1 MNKRKEDIMA
11 DLKELLGDA
20 YKEDMTFEDI
30 NAALA
35 ERELVD
41 KSQYDGFVPKTLL
54 EKANSEAADYKK
66 KWKAAASE
74 QEQKQI
80 EDAEKQAQIEEEL
93 KTLRR
98 SSKVSEYEKQH
109 LALKYDEKDAKEIAE
124 ALYDGDMDTVFR
136 LQKKHEEAL
145 QKAIKADLLKDM
157 PTPPAGN
164 QTTIDYSKQIAEAQ
178 ASGDMALMAS
188 LIRQQAAASAVKH

>member
-1 MNKRKEDIMA
+1 MA

-30 NAALA
+30 NTALA

-124 ALYDGDMDTVFR
+124 ALYDGDMETVFR

-164 QTTIDYSKQIAEAQ
+164 QTTIDYSKQIADAQ

-188 LIRQQAAASAVKH
+188 LIRQQAAASVPKH

>member
-1 MNKRKEDIMA
+1 MA

-30 NAALA
+30 NAALS

-41 KSQYDGFVPKTLL
+41 KSQFDGFVPKSLL

-66 KWKAAASE
+66 RWKTAASE

-80 EDAEKQAQIEEEL
+80 EEAEKQAQIEEEL

-109 LALKYDEKDAKEIAE
+109 LALKYDEKDAREIAE

-145 QKAIKADLLKDM
+145 QKSIKADLMKDM

-164 QTTIDYSKQIAEAQ
+164 QTTIDYSKQIADAQ
-178 ASGDMALMAS
+178 ASGDMALMAA
-188 LIRQQAAASAVKH
+188 LIRQQAAANAPKQ

>member
-178 ASGDMALMAS
+178 ESGDMALMAS

>member
-1 MNKRKEDIMA
+1 MA

-93 KTLRR
+93 KALRR

>member
-1 MNKRKEDIMA
+1 MA

-136 LQKKHEEAL
+136 LQKKHDESL
-145 QKAIKADLLKDM
+145 QKTIKADLMKSM

-164 QTTIDYSKQIAEAQ
+164 LTNIDYSKQIAAAQ
-178 ASGDMALMAS
+178 ANGDMALMAS
-188 LIRQQAAASAVKH
+188 LIRQQAAANATKQ

>member
-1 MNKRKEDIMA
+1 MA

-30 NAALA
+30 NTALA

-98 SSKVSEYEKQH
+98 ASKVSEYEKQH

-124 ALYDGDMDTVFR
+124 ALYDGDMETVFR

-164 QTTIDYSKQIAEAQ
+164 QTTIDYSKQIADAQ

-188 LIRQQAAASAVKH
+188 LIRQQAAASVPKH

>member
-30 NAALA
+30 NAALS

-41 KSQYDGFVPKTLL
+41 KSQFDGFVPKSLL

-66 KWKAAASE
+66 RWKTAASE

-80 EDAEKQAQIEEEL
+80 EEAEKQAQIEEEL

-109 LALKYDEKDAKEIAE
+109 LALKYDEKDAREIAE

-145 QKAIKADLLKDM
+145 QKSIKADLMKDM

-164 QTTIDYSKQIAEAQ
+164 QTTIDYSKQIADAQ
-178 ASGDMALMAS
+178 ASGDMALMAA
-188 LIRQQAAASAVKH
+188 LIRQQAAANAPKQ

>member
-1 MNKRKEDIMA
+1 MA

-98 SSKVSEYEKQH
+98 ASKVSEYEKQH
-109 LALKYDEKDAKEIAE
+109 LALKYDERDAKEIAE
-124 ALYDGDMDTVFR
+124 ALYDGDMETVFR

-164 QTTIDYSKQIAEAQ
+164 QTTIDYSKQIADAQ

-188 LIRQQAAASAVKH
+188 LIRQQAAASAPKH

>member
-1 MNKRKEDIMA
+1 MA
-11 DLKELLGDA
+11 DIQSLLGDA
-20 YKEDMTFEDI
+20 YKEGMTLEEV
-30 NAALA
+30 NEALA

-41 KSQYDGFVPKTLL
+41 KSQFDGFVPKSLL

-66 KWKAAASE
+66 KWKAASSA
-74 QEQKQI
+74 QEQKEI
-80 EDAEKQAQIEEEL
+80 EEAEKQAQIEEEL

-98 SSKVSEYEKQH
+98 ASKVSDYEKQH

-145 QKAIKADLLKDM
+145 QKSIKAELMKQM
-157 PTPPAGN
+157 PAPPSGN
-164 QTTIDYSKQIAEAQ
+164 QTTVDYSKQIAEAQ
-178 ASGDMALMAS
+178 ASGNMALVAS
-188 LIRQQAAASAVKH
+188 LIRQQAEANAPK

>member
-1 MNKRKEDIMA
+1 MA

-30 NAALA
+30 DAALA

-178 ASGDMALMAS
+178 ESGDMALMAS

>member
-1 MNKRKEDIMA
+1 MA

-109 LALKYDEKDAKEIAE
+109 LALKYDEKDAREIAE

-145 QKAIKADLLKDM
+145 QKSIKADLMKDM

-164 QTTIDYSKQIAEAQ
+164 QTTIDYSKQIADAQ
-178 ASGDMALMAS
+178 ASGDMALMAA
-188 LIRQQAAASAVKH
+188 LIRQQAAANAPKQ

>member
-1 MNKRKEDIMA
+1 MA
-11 DLKELLGDA
+11 DLKDLLGDA
-20 YKEDMTFEDI
+20 YKEDMTLEDI
-30 NAALA
+30 NTALA
-35 ERELVD
+35 EKEFISKDSL
-41 KSQYDGFVPKTLL
+41 SEYVPKNIADKYAT
-54 EKANSEAADYKK
+54 EAADYRK
-66 KWKAAASE
+66 KWKAASSE

-80 EDAEKQAQIEEEL
+80 EEAERQAHMEEEL

-98 SSKVSEYEKQH
+98 ASKVAEYEKQH
-109 LALKYDEKDAKEIAE
+109 LALRYEEKDAKEIAE

-145 QKAIKADLLKDM
+145 QKEIKAELMKDM

-164 QTTIDYSKQIAEAQ
+164 QITIDYSKQIAAAQ

-188 LIRQQAAASAVKH
+188 LIRQQAAANKQ

>member
-1 MNKRKEDIMA
+1 MA

-164 QTTIDYSKQIAEAQ
+164 QTTIDYSKQIADAQ

-188 LIRQQAAASAVKH
+188 LIRQQAAASAPKH

>member
-1 MNKRKEDIMA
+1 MA

-109 LALKYDEKDAKEIAE
+109 LALKYEEKDAKEIAE
-124 ALYDGDMDTVFR
+124 ALYDGDMETVFR

-164 QTTIDYSKQIAEAQ
+164 QTTIDYSKQIADAQ

-188 LIRQQAAASAVKH
+188 LIRQQAAANVTNH

>member
-35 ERELVD
+35 QRELVD

-188 LIRQQAAASAVKH
+188 LIRQQAAASVVKH

>member
-1 MNKRKEDIMA
+1 MA

-20 YKEDMTFEDI
+20 YKEDMTLEDI
-30 NAALA
+30 NTALA
-35 ERELVD
+35 EKEFISKDSL
-41 KSQYDGFVPKTLL
+41 SEYVPKNIADKYAT
-54 EKANSEAADYKK
+54 EAADYKK
-66 KWKAAASE
+66 KWKAASSE

-80 EDAEKQAQIEEEL
+80 EEAERQAHMEEEL

-98 SSKVSEYEKQH
+98 ASKVAEYEKQH
-109 LALKYDEKDAKEIAE
+109 LTLKYEEKDAKEIAE

-145 QKAIKADLLKDM
+145 QKAIKADLMKNM

-164 QTTIDYSKQIAEAQ
+164 QTSIDYSKQIAAAQ
-178 ASGDMALMAS
+178 ASGDMALMAA
-188 LIRQQAAASAVKH
+188 LIRQQAAANANKQ

>member
-1 MNKRKEDIMA
+1 MA

-30 NAALA
+30 NTALA

-98 SSKVSEYEKQH
+98 ASKVSEYEKQH

-124 ALYDGDMDTVFR
+124 ALYDGDMETVFR

-164 QTTIDYSKQIAEAQ
+164 QTTIDYSKQIADAQ

-188 LIRQQAAASAVKH
+188 LIRQQAAASAPKH

>member
-1 MNKRKEDIMA
+1 MA

-98 SSKVSEYEKQH
+98 ASKVSEYEKQH
-109 LALKYDEKDAKEIAE
+109 LALKYEEKDAKEIAE
-124 ALYDGDMDTVFR
+124 ALYDGDMETVFR

-145 QKAIKADLLKDM
+145 QKAI
-157 PTPPAGN
+157 
-164 QTTIDYSKQIAEAQ
+164 
-178 ASGDMALMAS
+178 
-188 LIRQQAAASAVKH
+188 H

>member
-1 MNKRKEDIMA
+1 MA
-11 DLKELLGDA
+11 DLKDLLGEA
-20 YKEDMTFEDI
+20 YKEDMTLDDI

-35 ERELVD
+35 EKEFISKESL
-41 KSQYDGFVPKTLL
+41 SEYVPKNIADKYAT
-54 EKANSEAADYKK
+54 EAADYKK
-66 KWKAAASE
+66 KWKAASSE

-80 EDAEKQAQIEEEL
+80 EEAERQARIDEEL

-98 SSKVSEYEKQH
+98 ASKVSEYEKQH
-109 LALKYDEKDAKEIAE
+109 LALKYEEKDAKEIAE

-145 QKAIKADLLKDM
+145 QKAIKADLMKNM

-164 QTTIDYSKQIAEAQ
+164 QTNIDYSKQIAAAQ
-178 ASGDMALMAS
+178 ASGDMVLMAS
-188 LIRQQAAASAVKH
+188 LIRQQAAANAPKQ

>member
-1 MNKRKEDIMA
+1 MA

-66 KWKAAASE
+66 KWKTAASE

-98 SSKVSEYEKQH
+98 ASKVSEYEKQH
-109 LALKYDEKDAKEIAE
+109 LALKYEEKDAKEIAE
-124 ALYDGDMDTVFR
+124 ALYDGDMETVFR

-164 QTTIDYSKQIAEAQ
+164 QTTIDYSKQIADAQ

-188 LIRQQAAASAVKH
+188 LIRQQAAANATNH